1 MEKRAP
7 KGRKMWT
14 VKIDE
19 NGCVR
24 IPQEALE
31 LIGLKAGET
40 AVLTGDKRRGL
51 VLIAENKSEAVQ
63 DAFLKTEEK

>member
-14 VKIDE
+14 VEIDE

-24 IPQEALE
+24 IPKEALA
-31 LIGLKAGET
+31 LVGLKAGES

-51 VLIAENKSEAVQ
+51 VLIAENRAEAVRET
-63 DAFLKTEEK
+63 FLKTEEK